1 MEPVFL
7 RRSVWTASGL
17 PVFIGQGFDLAMFE
31 CGNAM
36 CDCSNWRKV
45 VLVSPRGMLQGLP
58 RILMS
63 RQVILFSVL
72 LASAMDVRC
81 AVV

>member
-17 PVFIGQGFDLAMFE
+17 PVFIGQGFDLAMSE

-36 CDCSNWRKV
+36 CDCSNWRMV